1 MRKKTNIEQELI
13 EGLQEVLEHR
23 RGSKRL
29 QGRVRGLPAP
39 PHSWNS
45 RKIKHLREDILQLSQ
60 TEFAILLNVKA
71 PTIRAWE
78 QGHNVPSGAAAR
90 LLQIFERDQSVVQKL
105 AV

>member
-1 MRKKTNIEQELI
+1 MRKKATIEQELI
-13 EGLQEVLEHR
+13 DGLQEVLEHR
-23 RGSKRL
+23 RGGKKL
-29 QGRVRGLPAP
+29 QGKVRELPAP
-39 PHSWNS
+39 PPSWNS
-45 RKIKHLREDILQLSQ
+45 RKIKHLREDLLQLSQ

-90 LLQIFERDQSVVQKL
+90 LLQIFESDQSMVRKL